1 MDFSF
6 TPEQEAFRMELRRW
20 LEANLDPQLR
30 VYDAMDE
37 RVAASREVF
46 EKRRAWQAKLYAAG
60 WAGIAWPKE
69 YGGRGAGLIEQIIY
83 NEEYARARAPIVPGY
98 LGIGMCG
105 PTLIQYGTEEQKRR
119 YVRRILSGEDIWCQG
134 YSEPGA
140 GSDLAAIQTRAEDKG
155 DYFVLNGQKIWT
167 SAAQYADMMFL
178 LARTDPTA
186 PKHKGIS
193 YLLLDMKSKG
203 VTVRPLVVASGH
215 AHFNEVFFD
224 DVEVPRENLVGPKNE
239 GWRVAMTT
247 LSYERAFVGG
257 EGQAEAVRALIELA
271 QRVEVQGQP
280 AWQVPWVRQRL
291 TALAIE
297 CQAAKYT
304 QLRSLTRQLRGL
316 PPGPEGSMLKLF
328 GSELGVRIAHLA
340 TELLGPYAQLGDALP
355 AVPEAPRWQSR
366 VISCLQFRIAGGTS
380 EIQRNIIG
388 ERSLGLP
395 KD

>member
-20 LEANLDPQLR
+20 LESNLDPELR

-46 EKRRAWQAKLYAAG
+46 EKRRVWQSKLYAAG
-60 WAGIAWPKE
+60 WAGIAWPRE

-83 NEEYARARAPIVPGY
+83 NEEYARVRAPIVPGY

-105 PTLIQYGTEEQKRR
+105 PTLIQYGTQEQKRR
-119 YVRRILSGEDIWCQG
+119 YVKRILSGEDIWCQG
-134 YSEPGA
+134 YSEPNA
-140 GSDLAAIQTRAEDKG
+140 GSDLAGIQTRAEDKG
-155 DYFVLNGQKIWT
+155 DYFLLNGQKIWT

-178 LARTDPTA
+178 LARTDPSA

-203 VTVRPLVVASGH
+203 VEVRPLVVASGH
-215 AHFNEVFFD
+215 AHFNEVFFE
-224 DVEVPRENLVGPKNE
+224 DVQVPRENLVGPKNE

-257 EGQAEAVRALIELA
+257 EGQTEAVRALIELA
-271 QRVEVQGQP
+271 HRVEVEGRP

-328 GSELGVRIAHLA
+328 GSELGVRIAHFA
-340 TELLGPYAQLGDALP
+340 TEMLGPYAQLGQALP
-355 AVPEAPRWQSR
+355 LVPEAPRWQSR

-380 EIQRNIIG
+380 EIQKNIIG